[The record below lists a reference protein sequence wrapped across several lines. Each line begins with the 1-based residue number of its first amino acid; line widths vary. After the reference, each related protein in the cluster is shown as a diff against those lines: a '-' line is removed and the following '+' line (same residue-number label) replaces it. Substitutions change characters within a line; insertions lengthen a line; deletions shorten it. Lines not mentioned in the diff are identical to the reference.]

1 MTYEEAKAEFFSI
14 SGIRLFKWQEK
25 ILDHLYKL
33 KKENPRRII
42 EIIRGGRGNGCVA
55 FMLILDTIE
64 KFRLNHSDFAQEH
77 PRVVY
82 LAYHHRKARVRKKN
96 LKRLRRIK

>member
-1 MTYEEAKAEFFSI
+1 MTYEEAKAKLFSI
-14 SGIRLFKWQEK
+14 SGIRLSKWHE
-25 ILDHLYKL
+25 DMHDRLYELQNK
-33 KKENPRRII
+33 NPGKII
-42 EIIRGGRGNGCVA
+42 EIIRGGRGNGYVA
-55 FMLILDTIE
+55 FMLTIQ

-96 LKRLRRIK
+96 MNRLRRMK